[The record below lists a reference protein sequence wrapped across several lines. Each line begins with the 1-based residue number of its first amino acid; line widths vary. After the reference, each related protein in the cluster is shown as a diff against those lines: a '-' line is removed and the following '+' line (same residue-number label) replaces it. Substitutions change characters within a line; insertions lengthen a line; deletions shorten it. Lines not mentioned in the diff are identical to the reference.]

1 MIPLRSE
8 MYLEA
13 PGPQESKSFK
23 TVGMADVNWHL
34 QEECIS
40 IGNISHFPVLII
52 LGLPSNRG
60 CTGEPL
66 REAHEPL
73 AI

>member
-1 MIPLRSE
+1 MLQNLKEKMIPLRSE

-52 LGLPSNRG
+52 LGLA
-60 CTGEPL
+60 T
-66 REAHEPL
+66 EAVLESH
-73 AI
+73 